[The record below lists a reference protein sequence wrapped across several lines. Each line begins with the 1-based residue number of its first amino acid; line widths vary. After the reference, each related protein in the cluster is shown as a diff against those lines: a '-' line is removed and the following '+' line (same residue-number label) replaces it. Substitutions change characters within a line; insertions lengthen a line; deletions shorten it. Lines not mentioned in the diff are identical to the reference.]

1 MSTQAHIS
9 ASAFLVNESRARN
22 VALSGDKYAKLWV
35 NEETRRL
42 WEDFSREVYP
52 HDAVELGCR
61 NRFFLERM
69 RAQLGDN
76 GLGALVNI
84 AAGFTSYP
92 FLIDSPVPCFEVDL
106 APVVA
111 IKCQAISR
119 WQREGVLPVRNIE
132 FICADLSDATD
143 QTAMQ
148 QRLADRLDGLTSFF
162 LMEGLTYYLEPE
174 MFSRLLTRCAELQPP
189 GSILAFDFWTPD
201 VLDHPVF
208 QRFREFCASRFGH
221 DREQYNLLALDDMA
235 AVDGYELVELTDIQ
249 QLEVEFAGTRVLANF
264 QEILPENYVVLRRV

>member
-1 MSTQAHIS
+1 VSTQAHIS

-22 VALSGDKYAKLWV
+22 VPLSGDKYAKLWV
-35 NEETRRL
+35 NDETRLL

-69 RAQLGDN
+69 RAQLRDN

-111 IKCQAISR
+111 IKCQAICR
-119 WQREGVLPVRNIE
+119 WQREGVPVRNIE
-132 FICADLSDATD
+132 FICADLSDLTEL
-143 QTAMQ
+143 TAMQ
-148 QRLADRLDGLTSFF
+148 QQLTERLDGRTSFF
-162 LMEGLTYYLEPE
+162 LMEGLTYYLDPT
-174 MFSRLLTRCAELQPP
+174 MFGNLLTSCAELQPA

-208 QRFREFCASRFGH
+208 QRFREFCARRFGH
-221 DREQYNLLALDDMA
+221 DREMYNLLAPDDVA
-235 AVDGYELVELTDIQ
+235 AVAGYEVVELTDIQ
-249 QLEVEFAGTRVLANF
+249 QLEVEFAGTRVLADF
-264 QEILPENYVVLRRV
+264 QEILPEHYVVLRRV